1 MKENKKSH
9 VTNIIRRTATLTRR
23 DWDNHI
29 LSGQNGG
36 MAGWRDGGMA
46 NGERKMPISRALLFC
61 FLDIGYV

>member
-36 MAGWRDGGMA
+36 MAGWQT
-46 NGERKMPISRALLFC
+46 GEGKCPSVGPSYFAL
-61 FLDIGYV
+61 